1 MGPLDFEKLFHSLL
15 RKLGSEVIVIDS
27 EGTVVHLVRRGANKQ
42 TAPGVVGRKLL
53 EVFPNLGTSGQIDWR
68 LEIFSHVLKEGREL
82 EIRRQPRQVGGV
94 TRWFDI
100 HLYPLREEGEDGREG
115 AITGA
120 VLVSLDVSER
130 TALEEELVRQARTQ
144 SLANLGASIAHEIRN
159 PLNAMALNIQLVKET
174 VAGSAPG
181 ATPPLD
187 LILDEIRRID
197 SIVAQFLQ
205 FARPPRTALRLDNP
219 NRAVQT
225 VHDMI
230 REMARKKGVELS
242 LDCAAVPEVPMDK
255 DRLVEAV
262 YNLAQNAVQVLD
274 QGGQVILRTRTEK
287 DAVCIEVT
295 DNGPGI
301 PEEIREK
308 IFELYFSTKE
318 EGHGTGLGLPYA
330 DSIVK
335 AHNGTLTVSSQVGHG
350 STFTIRLPRGIMTG
364 RHDKTEDPH
373 P

>member
-1 MGPLDFEKLFHSLL
+1 MAPLDFEMLFHSLL
-15 RKLGSEVIVIDS
+15 RKLGSEVIVIDR
-27 EGTVVHLVRRGANKQ
+27 EGTVVHLVRRGASGAK
-42 TAPGVVGRKLL
+42 TPGVVGRKLL
-53 EVFPNLGTSGQIDWR
+53 EVFPNLGTSGDIDWR
-68 LEIFSHVLKEGREL
+68 LEIFTHVLKDGREL
-82 EIRRQPRQVGGV
+82 EIRRQPRQVAGV

-100 HLYPLREEGEDGREG
+100 HLYPLREGGDGEG

-174 VAGSAPG
+174 VAEKAPT
-181 ATPPLD
+181 AAPPLD

-205 FARPPRTALRLDNP
+205 FARPPRTTLRLDSP

-230 REMARKKGVELS
+230 REMARKKGVEIS
-242 LDCAAVPEVPMDK
+242 LECAAVPEVPMDK

-262 YNLAQNAVQVLD
+262 YNLAQNAVQVLGS
-274 QGGQVILRTRTEK
+274 GGLLSLRTRADK
-287 DAVCIEVT
+287 DAVFIEVH

-335 AHNGTLTVSSQVGHG
+335 AHNGTLTVASQEGEG

-364 RHDKTEDPH
+364 RHDEAQDPH